1 MAELAAQRRER
12 ATTVH
17 LLAAV
22 AERQGPASELLRQ
35 RGLDRETVL
44 KAGRTFDED
53 SADGTNRVLAAARE
67 VARRTRGTV
76 STDHGERG
84 APRISPD
91 SKLVHVEPS
100 ALHVLV
106 ALLADRRSAAHRSLE
121 LAGIDVARLRSVAM
135 ARALGLVAAR
145 TERPERA
152 ASADLGAV
160 RRPRGSVVSLM
171 PASPQSQPERKPPPP
186 RAELVRPPVPAPPSS
201 PPPKPVPANEGQE
214 RVTRPRGQI
223 MPNDRGSDS
232 KKGRIRAAGPAN
244 AVPRPTDG
252 VLDRHAFPT
261 LAPMVQA
268 IVIDAESFVRREHE
282 VDRVLEVLGK
292 HRANTPCLIGPAGV
306 GKSTIARGV
315 AAALAEEGRALV
327 ELPVAA
333 LVASAS
339 ARGALGEKLSL
350 ALDEVRRAEGRVVV
364 FIDDVDE
371 LCAHDEAVLE
381 LKVQLSKGG
390 LPLLFAAT
398 TDGFRRGVESDAQLA
413 RRISAIEIEEPDEE
427 AAFFMVRAVSAAL
440 AAHHGVTIDD
450 EAIAGAVSWTIRYV
464 PGRALP
470 DKAVGVVDHACARA
484 RRAGRGQTQP
494 IVVGKAQ
501 VAETVSEL
509 ADVPVSR
516 LLETDRERMLDL
528 ERHLAKRVVGHQ
540 AELSRISAVLRKSA
554 AGLRSKRPL
563 GSFLLLGPTGV
574 GKTETAKALAEALFA
589 SSDAMTRVDM
599 SELAEAHALA
609 RLIGAPPGYVGHD
622 AGGQLT
628 EAVRKR
634 PYQVVLLDEI
644 EKAHPEVM
652 LAFLQVLDEGHLTD
666 GRGRKV
672 DFTNV
677 VVVMT
682 SNLGAREVEAERG
695 GRAVG
700 FARDAAPDTRR
711 LADVAVGVAKKRL
724 PLELFNRIDE
734 ILFFAPL
741 SRSEIAHVAQFAL
754 DALADTLKARGVEL
768 VVEPG
773 VIEVLLDG
781 GGYDPSLGAR
791 PLKRTVARMV
801 EAPLAELL
809 LRGDVAGGATVIVG
823 VEDGA
828 IVVDAVSDARP
839 RALGATA

>member
-22 AERQGPASELLRQ
+22 AERPGPAGDLLRQ
-35 RGLDRETVL
+35 RGLERETIL

-53 SADGTNRVLAAARE
+53 SADGTNRVLTAARE
-67 VARRTRGTV
+67 VARRARGTV

-84 APRISPD
+84 AARISPD

-135 ARALGLVAAR
+135 AQALGLVATRAAG
-145 TERPERA
+145 TDRA
-152 ASADLGAV
+152 ASADLGTT

-171 PASPQSQPERKPPPP
+171 PASPTPQPERKAPSP
-186 RAELVRPPVPAPPSS
+186 RAELVRAPMAPPSS
-201 PPPKPVPANEGQE
+201 PPPRPTPANEGEE
-214 RVTRPRGQI
+214 RITRPRGQI
-223 MPNDRGSDS
+223 MPPPRGSDA
-232 KKGRIRAAGPAN
+232 KKVRVRGAGPAN

-252 VLDRHAFPT
+252 ALDRHAFPT
-261 LAPMVQA
+261 LAPLVHTIA
-268 IVIDAESFVRREHE
+268 TEGEAFVRREQE

-292 HRANTPCLIGPAGV
+292 HRANTPCLVGAAGV
-306 GKSTIARGV
+306 GKSTVARGV

-333 LVASAS
+333 LVMSAS
-339 ARGALGEKLSL
+339 ARGALSEKLSL

-390 LPLLFAAT
+390 VPLLFAAT
-398 TDGFRRGVESDAQLA
+398 SDGFRRAIESDAQLA
-413 RRISAIEIEEPDEE
+413 RRIAPIEVEEPDEE
-427 AAFFMVRAVSAAL
+427 AAFFMVRAVSTAL

-470 DKAVGVVDHACARA
+470 DKAIGVVDHACARA
-484 RRAGRGQTQP
+484 RRAGRGQTKP
-494 IVVGKAQ
+494 IVVGKSE
-501 VAETVSEL
+501 VAHTVSEL
-509 ADVPVSR
+509 AEVPVSR

-528 ERHLAKRVVGHQ
+528 ERHLGKRVVGHQ
-540 AELSRISAVLRKSA
+540 AELARISAVLRKSA

-682 SNLGAREVEAERG
+682 SNLGAREVESERG

-700 FARDAAPDTRR
+700 FAREGAPDTRR

-741 SRSEIAHVAQFAL
+741 SRPEIAEVARFAL
-754 DALADTLKARGVEL
+754 DALSETLKARGVSL
-768 VVEPG
+768 VVEAG
-773 VIEVLLDG
+773 VIDLLLDG

-809 LRGDVAGGATVIVG
+809 LRGDVTSGATVIVG

-828 IVVDAVSDARP
+828 IVVDSVPDEAP
-839 RALGATA
+839 RAMGATA